1 MDKYGNPI
9 YAVTIVDDLR
19 TNSGRAET
27 ICFFH
32 DLDDAK
38 KMVENNESDFYNFGY
53 HYAVIEKVY
62 QGLHKMP
69 DEHESRWFYKFN
81 RNLGKYE
88 PVSVSTLFDGF
99 FSFHRNEVK
108 DIRKKQI
115 IKYDVEVMHPE
126 ISVSDKEKSDQAWDD
141 YEEFLLDIEDLLNK
155 YMNVYCSAHVDPDCY
170 AAIDYN
176 GNVAVEFRAEF
187 TRENND
193 DIPFQIRINDNYYN
207 NYEDVK
213 RHIER
218 ELNLLFP

>member
-32 DLDDAK
+32 DLEDAK
-38 KMVENNESDFYNFGY
+38 KMLENNEGDFYNFGY
-53 HYAVIEKVY
+53 RYAVIEKVH

-99 FSFHRNEVK
+99 FSFQRNEVK

-115 IKYDVEVMHPE
+115 IKYDVEVIHPE

-155 YMNVYCSAHVDPDCY
+155 DMNVYCSAHVDPDCY

-187 TRENND
+187 TQGNND